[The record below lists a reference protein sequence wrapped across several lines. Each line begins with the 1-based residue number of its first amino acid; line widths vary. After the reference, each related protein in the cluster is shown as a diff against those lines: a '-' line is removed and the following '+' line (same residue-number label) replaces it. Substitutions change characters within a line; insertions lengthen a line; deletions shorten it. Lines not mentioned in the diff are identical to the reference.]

1 MFAFRGGEKCFVPF
15 PLAFLP
21 EELVMQ
27 QQEVAE
33 GREASLHGFVFTVR
47 QTFPVLL
54 L

>member
-1 MFAFRGGEKCFVPF
+1 MLCTFPF
-15 PLAFLP
+15 AFLP

-27 QQEVAE
+27 QQEVAK
-33 GREASLHGFVFTVR
+33 GREGASLHYFVFIVR